1 MNNWTFFTAFA
12 CVFAFFSCEGNKS
25 RNPEE
30 ISEQGPADKFVRDS
44 TFQISPDFDI
54 QGHRGARGLFPENT
68 MFAMLSAARI
78 EGLTTLEMDVVI
90 SKDNQVVLSHEPWM
104 SSEICSFSN
113 GDRLLPPDDEKY
125 RLYDMPYEQIK
136 MFDCGKRWNK
146 NFPKQRPKAQFKPLL
161 SDVFREVETLII
173 NEKLP
178 LIRYNIEIKSRPEW
192 DNFMTPEPD
201 KFARLVYEVISRNGL
216 KERVTVQSFDARSL
230 KAVRGLDETIALS
243 YLVEGEKDF
252 RKKLAEL
259 DFTPEIY
266 SPQYTLIGKNEVK
279 AMQELG
285 MKVIPWTVND
295 SVQIMKIIET
305 GVDGIISDDPQ
316 SVAKITKRYR

>member
-1 MNNWTFFTAFA
+1 MNRSTFFMA
-12 CVFAFFSCEGNKS
+12 FSCIIGLFSCGENREKHP
-25 RNPEE
+25 NE
-30 ISEQGPADKFVRDS
+30 ISKEASADNFVRDS
-44 TFQISPDFDI
+44 TFKISADFDI
-54 QGHRGARGLFPENT
+54 QGHRGARALFPENT
-68 MFAMLSAARI
+68 LFGMLSAARI
-78 EGLTTLEMDVVI
+78 AGLTTLEMDVVI

-104 SSEICSFSN
+104 SSETCSFSN

-136 MFDCGKRWNK
+136 LFDCGKRWNK
-146 NFPKQRPKAQFKPLL
+146 NFPKQKPKAQFKPLL

-178 LIRYNIEIKSRPEW
+178 LIRYNIEIKSLPEW

-201 KFARLVYEVISRNGL
+201 KFVRLVYEVISRNGL
-216 KERVTVQSFDARSL
+216 KDRVTIQSFDARSL
-230 KAVRGLDETIALS
+230 KAMHRLDATIELA

-252 RKKLAEL
+252 RKKLSEL
-259 DFTPEIY
+259 DFTPQIY
-266 SPQYTLIGKNEVK
+266 SPRFTLVGNEEVK
-279 AMQELG
+279 AIHALG

-295 SVQIMKIIET
+295 SVQIMKTIET

-316 SVAKITKRYR
+316 SVAKIAQLYR

>member
-1 MNNWTFFTAFA
+1 MNKWTFFTAFA
-12 CVFAFFSCEGNKS
+12 CLTALFSCGGNADKHP
-25 RNPEE
+25 NE
-30 ISEQGPADKFVRDS
+30 ISEEESAGKFVRDT
-44 TFQISPDFDI
+44 TFKISSEFDI

-68 MFAMLSAARI
+68 LFGMLSAARI
-78 EGLTTLEMDVVI
+78 AGLTTLEMDVVI

-104 SSEICSFSN
+104 SSETCSFSN

-136 MFDCGKRWNK
+136 LFDCGKRWNK

-161 SDVFREVETLII
+161 SDVFREVENLII

-201 KFARLVYEVISRNGL
+201 KFARLVYEVISSNGL
-216 KERVTVQSFDARSL
+216 KDRVTIQSFDPRSL
-230 KAVRGLDETIALS
+230 KAMRRLDETIALA

-259 DFTPEIY
+259 DFTPQIY
-266 SPQYTLIGKNEVK
+266 SPQYSLVGKEEVN
-279 AMQELG
+279 ALHELG

-295 SVQIMKIIET
+295 SVQIMKTIET

-316 SVAKITKRYR
+316 SVVKTAQLYR